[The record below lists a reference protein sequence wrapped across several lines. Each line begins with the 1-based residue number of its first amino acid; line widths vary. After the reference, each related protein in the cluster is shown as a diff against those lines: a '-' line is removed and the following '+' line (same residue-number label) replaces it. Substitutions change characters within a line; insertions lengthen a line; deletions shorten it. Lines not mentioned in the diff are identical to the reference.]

1 MDNSGSRV
9 TFDFIVF
16 GCAFLIR
23 ERDVS
28 LQNRWLV
35 FASMLV
41 FPLLTVGESEAQN
54 VLFYEHPATSWMKEA
69 LPVGNG
75 YLGAM
80 MFGGVSE
87 ERIQF
92 NEESL

>member
-28 LQNRWLV
+28 LQNDGW
-35 FASMLV
+35 S
-41 FPLLTVGESEAQN
+41 LLPCSC
-54 VLFYEHPATSWMKEA
+54 FHY
-69 LPVGNG
+69 
-75 YLGAM
+75 
-80 MFGGVSE
+80 
-87 ERIQF
+87 
-92 NEESL
+92 

>member
-1 MDNSGSRV
+1 
-9 TFDFIVF
+9 
-16 GCAFLIR
+16 
-23 ERDVS
+23 
-28 LQNRWLV
+28 
-35 FASMLV
+35 MLV

-92 NEESL
+92 NEESLWEGGPGEWSGWNFGNRESGR